1 MNLKLS
7 IVNYQLSILLILFFA
22 LPVKA
27 QVTIGAPKAPHS
39 YSVLELMS
47 AKGLR
52 LPMLSNDE
60 RDALKLT
67 SDSTEAKGLVIYNT
81 NIDCVEFWSGS
92 KWIDLCNNTSP
103 NLLTNNI
110 SLTSAAGTDAQTVCG
125 GTAITPIKYSIT
137 GATGATVV
145 GLPAG
150 VTGAWDAGV
159 VTISGTPATS
169 GNYIVLLT
177 GGSGT
182 ATGSITVDNGPQLG
196 AINGDAVVDK
206 DATDL
211 IYSVPSVSG
220 ATSYTW
226 TVPATVGTITSGQ
239 GTNTITIDAVSTF
252 GTGTISVRAFNRCNT
267 GAESTLSVRVGRC
280 GAYVNDATDWREF
293 MCYNLGVTDT
303 DADPLTPSQAIH
315 GAKYKWGTG
324 LVALSAADD
333 QNSAY
338 DYGVGVNWTTSV
350 YGGNPPTTLGVWD
363 MTTTNPCPSGY
374 RVPTQPEWAGMIAN
388 NTISRPVGASWTSS
402 TSNYT
407 SGVYVGSSLFLP
419 AAGIRSASDGSLNY
433 RGLNGGYWSTMG
445 VSTTNSYSTTF
456 NNSGSLN
463 PMSNY
468 GRSAGFSVRCI
479 AK

>member
-7 IVNYQLSILLILFFA
+7 IVNYQLSIFVAIAAFFA
-22 LPVKA
+22 LPLKA
-27 QVTIGAPKAPHS
+27 QVTIGAQKAPHS

-52 LPMLSNDE
+52 LPVLSNDE

-67 SDSTEAKGLVIYNT
+67 SDSTEANGLVIYNT

-110 SLTSAAGTDAQTVCG
+110 SLTSGAGTDAQTVCG
-125 GTAITPIKYSIT
+125 NTAITPIKYSIT

-159 VTISGTPATS
+159 LTISGVPATS

-182 ATGSITVDNGPQLG
+182 ATGSISVDNGTQLG
-196 AINGDAVVDK
+196 AINGNAVVDK
-206 DATDL
+206 DATGL
-211 IYSVPSVSG
+211 TYSVTPVSG

-226 TVPATVGTITSGQ
+226 TVPATVGTITGGQ
-239 GTNTITIDAVSTF
+239 GTNTITVDAVSIY
-252 GTGTISVRAFNRCNT
+252 GIGTISVRATNRCNT
-267 GAESTLSVRVGRC
+267 GAASTLSVTVGRC
-280 GAYVNDATDWREF
+280 GAYVSATDWREF

-303 DADPLTPSQAIH
+303 NADPFTPSQAIH

-333 QNSAY
+333 QNPAY
-338 DYGVGVNWTTSV
+338 NAGFGDSWGTAV
-350 YGGNPPTTLGVWD
+350 YGGNPPTTMSNWN
-363 MTTTNPCPSGY
+363 MTTANPCPTGY
-374 RVPTQPEWAGMIAN
+374 HVPSFEEWTGVALN
-388 NTISRPVGASWTSS
+388 NTISR
-402 TSNYT
+402 
-407 SGVYVGSSLFLP
+407 SGVWALMSYTIGDNFGSALFLP
-419 AAGIRSASDGSLNY
+419 AAGDRNPTGALSA
-433 RGLNGGYWSTMG
+433 RGLGGEYWSSSFFTVNARYMAFYDSSTSTG
-445 VSTTNSYSTTF
+445 VDTYANTDRSY
-456 NNSGSLN
+456 G
-463 PMSNY
+463 MSI
-468 GRSAGFSVRCI
+468 RCI
-479 AK
+479 SE